1 MEVFERYTHM
11 GIRDSFYKVRVFKVG
26 TEQSVGR
33 SLWAENTP

>member
-1 MEVFERYTHM
+1 MEVFERLLEVDFI
-11 GIRDSFYKVRVFKVG
+11 GVRVFKVG